1 MMETTTKATRSDS
14 FCVGLKNDID
24 EIDVAYCGPVA
35 EIVAQ
40 KLVDLFSSSS
50 SSRTSSS
57 SRRRISPL
65 RKLGE
70 IIQEE
75 EEGEDKDEDK
85 EDNENA
91 MRTRT
96 PTTTPTTTTNPRIV
110 VIVVETVENDEIA
123 KEGLEV
129 VKILLNASKKK
140 KRNETTKTKSK
151 RRRKYVLVGVG
162 DSRFLAERQY
172 FRSNQNSAEDC
183 NAAARVLD
191 KLLEKSDAWERVGKR
206 LELDYG
212 REFEGK
218 LERWVTS
225 LMMAKDDF
233 P

>member
-1 MMETTTKATRSDS
+1 MTTTKTTA
-14 FCVGLKNDID
+14 
-24 EIDVAYCGPVA
+24 
-35 EIVAQ
+35 
-40 KLVDLFSSSS
+40 
-50 SSRTSSS
+50 
-57 SRRRISPL
+57 
-65 RKLGE
+65 
-70 IIQEE
+70 
-75 EEGEDKDEDK
+75 
-85 EDNENA
+85 
-91 MRTRT
+91 T
-96 PTTTPTTTTNPRIV
+96 PTTPCVV

-129 VKILLNASKKK
+129 VKILLNALKKINK
-140 KRNETTKTKSK
+140 TTKKKSK

>member
-1 MMETTTKATRSDS
+1 METTTKARGLDS
-14 FCVGLKNDID
+14 CVVKNDD

-50 SSRTSSS
+50 SRTSSS
-57 SRRRISPL
+57 HRRISPL
-65 RKLGE
+65 KLGE
-70 IIQEE
+70 IIIQEE
-75 EEGEDKDEDK
+75 EEEEEDKDEDK
-85 EDNENA
+85 EDNDNA

-96 PTTTPTTTTNPRIV
+96 TTTPTKTPRVV

-129 VKILLNASKKK
+129 VKILLNALKK

-191 KLLEKSDAWERVGKR
+191 KLLEKSDRWERVGKR

>member
-1 MMETTTKATRSDS
+1 METTTKASLDS
-14 FCVGLKNDID
+14 CVVKNDD

-50 SSRTSSS
+50 SRTSSQ
-57 SRRRISPL
+57 RRISPL
-65 RKLGE
+65 KLGE

-75 EEGEDKDEDK
+75 EEDK
-85 EDNENA
+85 EEEDNDNDNA
-91 MRTRT
+91 MTT
-96 PTTTPTTTTNPRIV
+96 KKTTATTPTTPRVV

-129 VKILLNASKKK
+129 VKILLNALKKINK
-140 KRNETTKTKSK
+140 TTKKKSK

-162 DSRFLAERQY
+162 DTRFLAERQY

-191 KLLEKSDAWERVGKR
+191 KLLEKSDRWERVGKR

-218 LERWVTS
+218 LERWVR

-233 P
+233 PPLFVD

>member
-1 MMETTTKATRSDS
+1 METTTKATRSDS

-65 RKLGE
+65 KLGE

-75 EEGEDKDEDK
+75 EEEEDKDEDK

-91 MRTRT
+91 MTTRTTIT
-96 PTTTPTTTTNPRIV
+96 PTTTNPCIV

-140 KRNETTKTKSK
+140 KRNETTKKKSK

>member
-1 MMETTTKATRSDS
+1 MMETTTKASFDS
-14 FCVGLKNDID
+14 FCVKNDD
-24 EIDVAYCGPVA
+24 EIVVAHCGPVA

-50 SSRTSSS
+50 SRTSSS
-57 SRRRISPL
+57 SHRRISPL
-65 RKLGE
+65 KLGE

-75 EEGEDKDEDK
+75 EEDKDEEK
-85 EDNENA
+85 EDDENA

-96 PTTTPTTTTNPRIV
+96 TTTPTTTNPCIV

-129 VKILLNASKKK
+129 VKILLNALKK
-140 KRNETTKTKSK
+140 KRNETTKKKSK

-191 KLLEKSDAWERVGKR
+191 KLLEKSDTWERVGKR

>member
-1 MMETTTKATRSDS
+1 MMETTTKASLDS
-14 FCVGLKNDID
+14 CVVKNDD

-50 SSRTSSS
+50 SRTSSS
-57 SRRRISPL
+57 HRRISPL
-65 RKLGE
+65 KLGE

-75 EEGEDKDEDK
+75 EEEDKDEDK
-85 EDNENA
+85 EDNDNA

-96 PTTTPTTTTNPRIV
+96 TTTPTKTPRVV

-129 VKILLNASKKK
+129 VKILLNALKK

>member
-1 MMETTTKATRSDS
+1 
-14 FCVGLKNDID
+14 VKNDID

-65 RKLGE
+65 KLGE

-75 EEGEDKDEDK
+75 EDKDEDK

>member
-1 MMETTTKATRSDS
+1 METTTKASFDS
-14 FCVGLKNDID
+14 CVKNEID
-24 EIDVAYCGPVA
+24 EIVVAYCGPVA

-50 SSRTSSS
+50 SRTSSS
-57 SRRRISPL
+57 HRRISPL
-65 RKLGE
+65 KLGE
-70 IIQEE
+70 IIIQEE
-75 EEGEDKDEDK
+75 EEEEEDKDEDK
-85 EDNENA
+85 EDNDNA

-96 PTTTPTTTTNPRIV
+96 TTTPTKTPRVV

-129 VKILLNASKKK
+129 VKILLNALKK

-191 KLLEKSDAWERVGKR
+191 KLLEKSDTWERVGKR

>member
-1 MMETTTKATRSDS
+1 METTTKASLLDS
-14 FCVGLKNDID
+14 CVVKNDD

-50 SSRTSSS
+50 SRTSSS
-57 SRRRISPL
+57 HRRISPL
-65 RKLGE
+65 KLGE

-75 EEGEDKDEDK
+75 EEDKDKDEDK
-85 EDNENA
+85 EDNDNA

-96 PTTTPTTTTNPRIV
+96 TTTPTKTPRVV

-129 VKILLNASKKK
+129 VKILLNALKK

-151 RRRKYVLVGVG
+151 QRRKYVLVGVG

-191 KLLEKSDAWERVGKR
+191 KLLEKSDTWERVGKR

>member
-1 MMETTTKATRSDS
+1 MMETTTKASLLDS
-14 FCVGLKNDID
+14 CVVKNDD

-50 SSRTSSS
+50 SRTSSS
-57 SRRRISPL
+57 HRRISPL
-65 RKLGE
+65 KLGE

-75 EEGEDKDEDK
+75 EEDKDKDEDK
-85 EDNENA
+85 EDNDNA

-96 PTTTPTTTTNPRIV
+96 TTTPTKTPRVV

-129 VKILLNASKKK
+129 VKILLNALKK

-151 RRRKYVLVGVG
+151 QRRKYVLVGVG

-191 KLLEKSDAWERVGKR
+191 KLLEKSDTWERVGKR

>member
-1 MMETTTKATRSDS
+1 METTTKASFDS
-14 FCVGLKNDID
+14 FCVKNDD
-24 EIDVAYCGPVA
+24 EIVVAHCGPVA

-50 SSRTSSS
+50 SRTSSS
-57 SRRRISPL
+57 SHRRISPL
-65 RKLGE
+65 KLGE

-75 EEGEDKDEDK
+75 EEEEDKDEDK

-96 PTTTPTTTTNPRIV
+96 TTTPTTTNPCIV

-129 VKILLNASKKK
+129 VKILLNALKK
-140 KRNETTKTKSK
+140 KRNETTKKKSK

-191 KLLEKSDAWERVGKR
+191 KLLEKSDTWERVGKR

>member
-1 MMETTTKATRSDS
+1 METTTKASFDS
-14 FCVGLKNDID
+14 CVKNDD
-24 EIDVAYCGPVA
+24 EIVVAYCGPVA

-50 SSRTSSS
+50 SRTSSQ
-57 SRRRISPL
+57 RRISPL
-65 RKLGE
+65 KLGE

-75 EEGEDKDEDK
+75 EEEDK
-85 EDNENA
+85 EEEDNDNDNA
-91 MRTRT
+91 MTT
-96 PTTTPTTTTNPRIV
+96 KKTTATTPTTPRVV

-129 VKILLNASKKK
+129 VKILLNALK

>member
-1 MMETTTKATRSDS
+1 METTTKASFDS
-14 FCVGLKNDID
+14 CVKNEID

-50 SSRTSSS
+50 SRTSSQ
-57 SRRRISPL
+57 RRISPL
-65 RKLGE
+65 KLGE

-75 EEGEDKDEDK
+75 EEDK
-85 EDNENA
+85 EEEDNDNDNA
-91 MRTRT
+91 M
-96 PTTTPTTTTNPRIV
+96 TTTKTTATTPRVV

-129 VKILLNASKKK
+129 VKILLNALKK

-191 KLLEKSDAWERVGKR
+191 KLLEKSDTWERVGKR

>member
-1 MMETTTKATRSDS
+1 METTTKAS
-14 FCVGLKNDID
+14 L

-57 SRRRISPL
+57 SSRRRISPL

-75 EEGEDKDEDK
+75 EEEDKDKDEDK

-96 PTTTPTTTTNPRIV
+96 PTTTPTTTNPRIV

>member
-1 MMETTTKATRSDS
+1 METTTKASFDS
-14 FCVGLKNDID
+14 CVKNDD
-24 EIDVAYCGPVA
+24 EIVVAYCGPVA

-50 SSRTSSS
+50 SRTSSQ
-57 SRRRISPL
+57 RRISPL
-65 RKLGE
+65 KLGE

-75 EEGEDKDEDK
+75 EEDK
-85 EDNENA
+85 EEEDNDNDNA
-91 MRTRT
+91 MTT
-96 PTTTPTTTTNPRIV
+96 KKTTATTPTTPRVV

>member
-1 MMETTTKATRSDS
+1 METTTTKATSFDS
-14 FCVGLKNDID
+14 CVKNDDD
-24 EIDVAYCGPVA
+24 EIVVGYCGPVA

-50 SSRTSSS
+50 SRTSSS
-57 SRRRISPL
+57 HRRISPL
-65 RKLGE
+65 KLGE

-75 EEGEDKDEDK
+75 EEEDKDEDK
-85 EDNENA
+85 EDNDNA

-96 PTTTPTTTTNPRIV
+96 TTTPTKTPRVV

-129 VKILLNASKKK
+129 VKILLNALKK

-191 KLLEKSDAWERVGKR
+191 KLLEKSDTWERVGKR

>member
-1 MMETTTKATRSDS
+1 METTTKAS
-14 FCVGLKNDID
+14 L

-57 SRRRISPL
+57 SSRRRISPL

-75 EEGEDKDEDK
+75 EDKDEDK

-96 PTTTPTTTTNPRIV
+96 PTTPPTTTTNPRIV

-191 KLLEKSDAWERVGKR
+191 KLLEKSDTWERVGKR

>member
-1 MMETTTKATRSDS
+1 
-14 FCVGLKNDID
+14 VKNDD

-50 SSRTSSS
+50 SRTSSS
-57 SRRRISPL
+57 HRRISPL
-65 RKLGE
+65 KLGE

-75 EEGEDKDEDK
+75 EEEDKDEDK
-85 EDNENA
+85 EDNDNA

-96 PTTTPTTTTNPRIV
+96 TTTPTKTPRVV

-129 VKILLNASKKK
+129 VKILLNALKK

-191 KLLEKSDAWERVGKR
+191 KLLEKSDTWERVGKR

>member
-1 MMETTTKATRSDS
+1 MMETTTKASLDS
-14 FCVGLKNDID
+14 CVVKNDD

-50 SSRTSSS
+50 SRTSSS
-57 SRRRISPL
+57 HRRISPQ
-65 RKLGE
+65 KLGE

-75 EEGEDKDEDK
+75 EEDKDKDEDK
-85 EDNENA
+85 EDNDNA

-96 PTTTPTTTTNPRIV
+96 TTTPTKTPRVV

-129 VKILLNASKKK
+129 VKILLNALKK

-191 KLLEKSDAWERVGKR
+191 KLLEKSDTWERVGKR

>member
-1 MMETTTKATRSDS
+1 METTTKAS
-14 FCVGLKNDID
+14 L
-24 EIDVAYCGPVA
+24 EIDVAHCGPVA

-75 EEGEDKDEDK
+75 EDKDKDEDK

-96 PTTTPTTTTNPRIV
+96 PTTTPTTTNPRIV

>member
-1 MMETTTKATRSDS
+1 MMETTTKATRLDS
-14 FCVGLKNDID
+14 CVVKNDID

-65 RKLGE
+65 KLGE

-75 EEGEDKDEDK
+75 DKDKDEDK

-96 PTTTPTTTTNPRIV
+96 PTTTPPTTTNPRIV

>member
-1 MMETTTKATRSDS
+1 METTTKASLDS
-14 FCVGLKNDID
+14 CVVKNDD

-50 SSRTSSS
+50 SRTSSS
-57 SRRRISPL
+57 HRRISPL
-65 RKLGE
+65 KLGE

-75 EEGEDKDEDK
+75 EEDKDEDK
-85 EDNENA
+85 EDNDNA

-96 PTTTPTTTTNPRIV
+96 TTTPTKTPRVV

-129 VKILLNASKKK
+129 VKILLNALKK

-151 RRRKYVLVGVG
+151 QRRKYVLVGVG

-191 KLLEKSDAWERVGKR
+191 KLLEKSDTWERVGKR

>member
-1 MMETTTKATRSDS
+1 MMMETTTKAS
-14 FCVGLKNDID
+14 L

-57 SRRRISPL
+57 SSRRRISPL

-75 EEGEDKDEDK
+75 EEDKDKDEDK

-96 PTTTPTTTTNPRIV
+96 TTPPTTTTTPRIV

>member
-1 MMETTTKATRSDS
+1 MMETTTKARGLDS
-14 FCVGLKNDID
+14 CVVKNDD

-50 SSRTSSS
+50 SRTSSS
-57 SRRRISPL
+57 HRRISPL
-65 RKLGE
+65 KLGE

-75 EEGEDKDEDK
+75 EEEDKDEDK
-85 EDNENA
+85 DDNDNA

-96 PTTTPTTTTNPRIV
+96 TTTPTKTPRVV

-129 VKILLNASKKK
+129 VKILLNALKK

-191 KLLEKSDAWERVGKR
+191 KLLEKSDTWERVGKR

>member
-1 MMETTTKATRSDS
+1 MMETTTKAS
-14 FCVGLKNDID
+14 L

-57 SRRRISPL
+57 SSRRRISPL

-75 EEGEDKDEDK
+75 EDKDEDK

-96 PTTTPTTTTNPRIV
+96 PTTPPTTTTNPRIV

>member
-1 MMETTTKATRSDS
+1 METTTKASFDS
-14 FCVGLKNDID
+14 FCVKNDD
-24 EIDVAYCGPVA
+24 EIVVAHCGPVA

-50 SSRTSSS
+50 SRTSSS
-57 SRRRISPL
+57 SHRRISPL
-65 RKLGE
+65 KLGE

-75 EEGEDKDEDK
+75 EEEEDKDEEK
-85 EDNENA
+85 EDDDNA

-96 PTTTPTTTTNPRIV
+96 TTTPTTTNPCIV

-140 KRNETTKTKSK
+140 KRNETTKKKSK

-191 KLLEKSDAWERVGKR
+191 KLLEKSDTWERVGKR

>member
-75 EEGEDKDEDK
+75 EEGEDKDKDK

>member
-1 MMETTTKATRSDS
+1 MEITTKASFDS
-14 FCVGLKNDID
+14 CVKNDD
-24 EIDVAYCGPVA
+24 EIVVAYCGPVA

-40 KLVDLFSSSS
+40 KLVDLLSSS
-50 SSRTSSS
+50 SSRTSSQ
-57 SRRRISPL
+57 RRISPL
-65 RKLGE
+65 KLGE

-75 EEGEDKDEDK
+75 EEEEDK
-85 EDNENA
+85 EEDNDNA
-91 MRTRT
+91 MTT
-96 PTTTPTTTTNPRIV
+96 TKTTTTPTTHRVV

-129 VKILLNASKKK
+129 VKILLNALKKINK
-140 KRNETTKTKSK
+140 TTKKSK

-191 KLLEKSDAWERVGKR
+191 KLLEKSDRWERVGKR

-218 LERWVTS
+218 LERWVR

-233 P
+233 PPLVVD

>member
-1 MMETTTKATRSDS
+1 MMETTTKASFDS
-14 FCVGLKNDID
+14 FCVKNDD
-24 EIDVAYCGPVA
+24 EIVVAHCGPVA

-50 SSRTSSS
+50 SRTSSS
-57 SRRRISPL
+57 SHRRISPL
-65 RKLGE
+65 KLGE

-75 EEGEDKDEDK
+75 EEEEDKDEDK

-96 PTTTPTTTTNPRIV
+96 TTTPTTTNPCIV

-129 VKILLNASKKK
+129 VKILLNALKK
-140 KRNETTKTKSK
+140 KRNETTKKKSK

-191 KLLEKSDAWERVGKR
+191 KLLEKSDTWERVGKR

>member
-1 MMETTTKATRSDS
+1 MMETTTKASLDS
-14 FCVGLKNDID
+14 CVVKNDD

-50 SSRTSSS
+50 SRTSSS
-57 SRRRISPL
+57 HRRISPL
-65 RKLGE
+65 KLGE

-75 EEGEDKDEDK
+75 EEDKDEDK
-85 EDNENA
+85 EDDDNA

-96 PTTTPTTTTNPRIV
+96 TTTPTKTPRVV

-129 VKILLNASKKK
+129 VKILLNALKK

-191 KLLEKSDAWERVGKR
+191 KLLEKSDTWERVGKR
-206 LELDYG
+206 D
-212 REFEGK
+212 RK
-218 LERWVTS
+218 SVV
-225 LMMAKDDF
+225 
-233 P
+233 

>member
-1 MMETTTKATRSDS
+1 MMETTTKAS
-14 FCVGLKNDID
+14 L

-75 EEGEDKDEDK
+75 EEDKDKDEDK

>member
-1 MMETTTKATRSDS
+1 METTTKASFDS
-14 FCVGLKNDID
+14 CVKNDD
-24 EIDVAYCGPVA
+24 EIVVAYCGPVA

-50 SSRTSSS
+50 SRTSSQ
-57 SRRRISPL
+57 RRISPL
-65 RKLGE
+65 KLGE

-75 EEGEDKDEDK
+75 EEDK
-85 EDNENA
+85 EEEDNDNDNA
-91 MRTRT
+91 MTT
-96 PTTTPTTTTNPRIV
+96 TKTTATTPTTPRVV

-129 VKILLNASKKK
+129 VKILLNALKKINK
-140 KRNETTKTKSK
+140 TTKKKSK

-162 DSRFLAERQY
+162 DTRFLAERQY

-191 KLLEKSDAWERVGKR
+191 KLLEKSDRWERVGKR

-218 LERWVTS
+218 LERWVR

-233 P
+233 PPLFVD

>member
-1 MMETTTKATRSDS
+1 METTTKATRSDS

-75 EEGEDKDEDK
+75 EEEDKDKDEDK

>member
-1 MMETTTKATRSDS
+1 MMETTTKASLLDS
-14 FCVGLKNDID
+14 CVVKNDD

-50 SSRTSSS
+50 SRTSSS
-57 SRRRISPL
+57 HRRISPL
-65 RKLGE
+65 KLGE

-75 EEGEDKDEDK
+75 EEDKDEDK
-85 EDNENA
+85 EDNDNA

-96 PTTTPTTTTNPRIV
+96 TTTPTKTPRVV

-129 VKILLNASKKK
+129 VKILLNALKK

-191 KLLEKSDAWERVGKR
+191 KLLEKSDTWERVGKR

>member
-1 MMETTTKATRSDS
+1 METTTKASFDS
-14 FCVGLKNDID
+14 CVKNDD
-24 EIDVAYCGPVA
+24 EIVVAYCGPVA

-50 SSRTSSS
+50 SRTSSS
-57 SRRRISPL
+57 HRRISPL
-65 RKLGE
+65 KLGE

-75 EEGEDKDEDK
+75 EEEDKDEDK
-85 EDNENA
+85 EDNDNA

-96 PTTTPTTTTNPRIV
+96 TTTPTKTPRVV

-129 VKILLNASKKK
+129 VKILLNALKK

-191 KLLEKSDAWERVGKR
+191 KLLEKSDRWERVGKR

>member
-1 MMETTTKATRSDS
+1 METTTKASFDS
-14 FCVGLKNDID
+14 CVKNDD
-24 EIDVAYCGPVA
+24 EIVVAYCGPVA

-40 KLVDLFSSSS
+40 KLVDIFSSS
-50 SSRTSSS
+50 SSRTSSQ
-57 SRRRISPL
+57 RRISPL
-65 RKLGE
+65 KLGE

-75 EEGEDKDEDK
+75 EEEDK
-85 EDNENA
+85 EEEDNDNNNA
-91 MRTRT
+91 MTTTKTTAT
-96 PTTTPTTTTNPRIV
+96 PTTPCVV

-129 VKILLNASKKK
+129 VKILLNALKKINK
-140 KRNETTKTKSK
+140 TTKKKSK

-191 KLLEKSDAWERVGKR
+191 KLLEKSDKWERVGKR

-225 LMMAKDDF
+225 LVAKDDF
-233 P
+233 L

>member
-1 MMETTTKATRSDS
+1 METTTKASFDS
-14 FCVGLKNDID
+14 CVKNDD
-24 EIDVAYCGPVA
+24 EIVVAYCGPVA

-40 KLVDLFSSSS
+40 KLVDLLSSS
-50 SSRTSSS
+50 SSRTSSQ
-57 SRRRISPL
+57 RRISPL
-65 RKLGE
+65 KLGE

-75 EEGEDKDEDK
+75 EEDKEDK
-85 EDNENA
+85 EEDNDNA
-91 MRTRT
+91 MTT
-96 PTTTPTTTTNPRIV
+96 TKTTTTPITHRVV

>member
-1 MMETTTKATRSDS
+1 METTTKASFDS
-14 FCVGLKNDID
+14 CVKNEID
-24 EIDVAYCGPVA
+24 EIVVAYCGPVA

-50 SSRTSSS
+50 SSRTSSQ
-57 SRRRISPL
+57 RRISPL
-65 RKLGE
+65 KLGE

-75 EEGEDKDEDK
+75 EEEDK
-85 EDNENA
+85 EEEDNDNDNA
-91 MRTRT
+91 MTTTKTTAKT
-96 PTTTPTTTTNPRIV
+96 PTTPRIV

-129 VKILLNASKKK
+129 VKILLNALKKINK
-140 KRNETTKTKSK
+140 TTKKKSK

-162 DSRFLAERQY
+162 DTRFLAERQY

-191 KLLEKSDAWERVGKR
+191 KLLEKSDRWERVGKR

>member
-1 MMETTTKATRSDS
+1 METTTKASFDS
-14 FCVGLKNDID
+14 RVKNDDD
-24 EIDVAYCGPVA
+24 EIVVGYCGPVA

-40 KLVDLFSSSS
+40 KLVDLFSSST
-50 SSRTSSS
+50 SRTSSS
-57 SRRRISPL
+57 HRRISPL
-65 RKLGE
+65 KLGE

-75 EEGEDKDEDK
+75 EEEDKDEDK
-85 EDNENA
+85 EEEDNDNA

-96 PTTTPTTTTNPRIV
+96 TATRTKTPRVV

-129 VKILLNASKKK
+129 VKILLNALKKK
-140 KRNETTKTKSK
+140 INETTKKKSK

-191 KLLEKSDAWERVGKR
+191 KLLEKSDEWERVGKR

-225 LMMAKDDF
+225 LAAKDDF

>member
-1 MMETTTKATRSDS
+1 MMETTTKAS
-14 FCVGLKNDID
+14 L

-75 EEGEDKDEDK
+75 EEDKDKDEDK

-96 PTTTPTTTTNPRIV
+96 PTTTPPTTTNPRIV

-129 VKILLNASKKK
+129 VKILLNALKKINKTTKK
-140 KRNETTKTKSK
+140 KR
-151 RRRKYVLVGVG
+151 
-162 DSRFLAERQY
+162 Q
-172 FRSNQNSAEDC
+172 
-183 NAAARVLD
+183 
-191 KLLEKSDAWERVGKR
+191 LE
-206 LELDYG
+206 
-212 REFEGK
+212 
-218 LERWVTS
+218 
-225 LMMAKDDF
+225 
-233 P
+233 